1 MNILREINM
10 SPVQIQQVQLG
21 LKVEMRQPF
30 DLETMQMT
38 YWFAG
43 YPGEEANEV
52 YFKYQDYSF
61 QGVIQPE
68 EWQVFSTDYPG
79 EGCIPLGQCPYGKPG
94 DYLRIAGTELVL
106 EVKAVSI
113 ERVQA
118 INDVD
123 AIKEGA
129 PLNVCHGGSS
139 KAEPRNWFMQQWD
152 QQHAGFQAWA
162 RNPFV
167 WVISFRVLEGVACQ

>member
-10 SPVQIQQVQLG
+10 SPAQIQQVRLG

-30 DLETMQMT
+30 DLETMQAT

-43 YPGEEANEV
+43 YPGDEECEV
-52 YFKYQDYSF
+52 YFKYQEYLF

-94 DYLRIAGTELVL
+94 DCLRIAGTELVI

-113 ERVQA
+113 ERLQA
-118 INDVD
+118 IKEDG
-123 AIKEGA
+123 AIKEGM
-129 PLNVCHGGSS
+129 GSPFLRDC
-139 KAEPRNWFMQQWD
+139 KVPKFATLWD
-152 QQHAGFQAWA
+152 SLYTGFQAWA

-167 WVISFRVLEGVACQ
+167 WVISFKLVGGAA

>member
-10 SPVQIQQVQLG
+10 SPAQIQQIQQG

-43 YPGEEANEV
+43 YPGEEVNEV

-61 QGVIQPE
+61 QGEIQPE
-68 EWQVFSTDYPG
+68 EWQVFSTDDPG

-94 DYLRIAGTELVL
+94 DYLHVAGSELVL
-106 EVKAVSI
+106 EVKGVSI
-113 ERVQA
+113 ERLQA
-118 INDVD
+118 ITDVD

-129 PLNVCHGGSS
+129 PLNVCHGGTN
-139 KAEPRNWFMQQWD
+139 KAEPRNWFMLQWD
-152 QQHAGFQAWA
+152 QLYAGFQAWE

-167 WVISFRVLEGVACQ
+167 WVIQFALVGGAK